1 MGSRILSR
9 SFHVER
15 AEGEGSHS
23 EEAAAAADISVDSQ
37 GSAMSVDA
45 DDAAPIGTEGDGMN
59 DDSESEDEEAED
71 PADVAMVPMADM
83 LNARYSSENVSDTF
97 FARLL
102 LNIVFRRDCST
113 SKWSSR

>member
-15 AEGEGSHS
+15 AEGEGSHN
-23 EEAAAAADISVDSQ
+23 EEAAADISVDSQ
-37 GSAMSVDA
+37 GSAMSVDV
-45 DDAAPIGTEGDGMN
+45 DDAAPVGTEGDGMD
-59 DDSESEDEEAED
+59 DDSESEDEDAED

-102 LNIVFRRDCST
+102 LV
-113 SKWSSR
+113 